1 MTEQQAIAYYHSL
14 PRLSGAPTLDRMRA
28 LLAALSN
35 PEQQFRAVH
44 IAGTNGK
51 GTVASLTAS
60 ILQAAG
66 YRTGLTISPF
76 VLEFRERFQ
85 INGEMIPPQ

>member
-28 LLAALSN
+28 LLAALGN

-66 YRTGLTISPF
+66 YRRRRGSL
-76 VLEFRERFQ
+76 Q
-85 INGEMIPPQ
+85 